1 MRKVDNQLWSDDAFL
16 RRSLRS
22 SRRDPEALHNIF
34 NAPDIGSKDINHK
47 AEKLI
52 RQTEIIQETNNLTA
66 QTAGVGLR
74 KVNAQST
81 SLLKTECPW
90 IPAPL
95 CNPMAKYRTINGSCN
110 NLNQPNY
117 GMARTPYQRMVLPK
131 YAQGKFRVYQK
142 L

>member
-1 MRKVDNQLWSDDAFL
+1 MRKMDRELWSSSTSENANL
-16 RRSLRS
+16 RRSSFPS
-22 SRRDPEALHNIF
+22 SSSSSSFRGDPEALHNIF
-34 NAPDIGSKDINHK
+34 NAPDVGSKDINHK

-66 QTAGVGLR
+66 QTAGVGLK

-81 SLLKTECPW
+81 SLLKSECPW

-95 CNPMAKYRTINGSCN
+95 CNPMSKYRTINGSCN
-110 NLNQPNY
+110 NLVC
-117 GMARTPYQRMVLPK
+117 QRL
-131 YAQGKFRVYQK
+131 